1 MPDNGDW
8 LVFAPDQTMRYALRM
23 SEAARDYAL
32 ETLAIHAG
40 YTPDAAHGAVMPPVV
55 MSSTFAQPEPGKP
68 LKYDYSRSG
77 NPTRSNL
84 EAALAALE
92 GGARGFAFSS
102 GCAAAT
108 TLMHTL
114 KPGDHVISGDDVYG
128 GTFRLFDKVMK
139 PFGIESSF
147 VDLGDLSKLEAAF
160 TPTTRFVWF
169 ETPTNPTLKLADIAA
184 ISEIARARG
193 VRVVVDNTF
202 ASPIL
207 QRPLALGADVVL
219 HSTTKYINGH
229 SDVVGGA
236 LITSDVE
243 LGERLGFFQ
252 NAIGAVPSPMDCYL
266 VMRGIKTLPVRMRAH
281 VAGASELARRLE
293 ADSRVARVHY
303 PGLASHPQHALA
315 SRQMSGPGGM
325 ISVEL
330 ACDLA
335 GSRRFL
341 QALEIFA
348 LAESLGGVESLAEH
362 PALMTHASIPAEN
375 RRALG
380 ISDALVR
387 LSVGIEHVED
397 LWRDLERA
405 LAASR
410 A

>member
-1 MPDNGDW
+1 MTEDR
-8 LVFAPDQTMRYALRM
+8 AYAF
-23 SEAARDYAL
+23 
-32 ETLAIHAG
+32 ETLAVHAG
-40 YTPDAAHGAVMPPVV
+40 YEPDPIHGAVMPPVV
-55 MSSTFAQPEPGKP
+55 MASTFAQPEPGKP

-77 NPTRSNL
+77 NPTRTAL

-92 GGARGFAFSS
+92 GGKRGFAFSS

-108 TLMHTL
+108 TLLHVL

-147 VDLGDLSKLEAAF
+147 VDLADLTKFEAAI
-160 TPTTRFVWF
+160 TPKTRFVWF

-184 ISEIARARG
+184 IAKIAKARG

-202 ASPIL
+202 ASPVL
-207 QRPLALGADVVL
+207 QQPLALGADVVL

-243 LGERLGFFQ
+243 LCERIPFFQ

-266 VMRGIKTLPVRMRAH
+266 VMRGIKTLPLRMHAH
-281 VAGASELARRLE
+281 VAGACELAARL
-293 ADSRVARVHY
+293 AAHRGVSRVHY
-303 PGLASHPQHALA
+303 PGLASHSQHELA
-315 SRQMSGPGGM
+315 KRQMSGPGGM

-330 ACDLA
+330 ASDLD

-341 QALEIFA
+341 QALRIFA

-375 RRALG
+375 RKALG
-380 ISDALVR
+380 ISDTLVR
-387 LSVGIEHVED
+387 LSVGIEHVDD
-397 LWRDLERA
+397 LWRDLESA
-405 LAASR
+405 LAA
-410 A
+410 AAG

>member
-1 MPDNGDW
+1 MTQDTRG
-8 LVFAPDQTMRYALRM
+8 
-23 SEAARDYAL
+23 YAL
-32 ETLAIHAG
+32 ETLAVHAG
-40 YTPDAAHGAVMPPVV
+40 YEPDPVHGAVMPPVV
-55 MSSTFAQPEPGKP
+55 MASTFAQPEPGKP

-77 NPTRSNL
+77 NPTRSAL
-84 EAALAALE
+84 ESALAALE

-108 TLMHTL
+108 TLLHSL

-139 PFGIESSF
+139 PFGLESTF
-147 VDLGDLSKLEAAF
+147 IDLGDLSKLEAAF
-160 TPTTRFVWF
+160 KPSTRFVWF

-184 ISEIARARG
+184 ISRLAKARG

-202 ASPIL
+202 ASPVL

-236 LITSDVE
+236 LITSDPE
-243 LGERLGFFQ
+243 LCERIPFLQ

-266 VMRGIKTLPVRMRAH
+266 VMRGLKTLPLRMRAH
-281 VAGASELARRLE
+281 VATASELAQRL
-293 ADSRVARVHY
+293 ATHPRVKRVHY
-303 PGLASHPQHALA
+303 PGLPSHPQHELA
-315 SRQMSGPGGM
+315 TRQMSGPGGM

-330 ACDLA
+330 ASDLHGA
-335 GSRRFL
+335 RRFL
-341 QALEIFA
+341 QALRVFA

-362 PALMTHASIPAEN
+362 PALMTHASIPAEA

-380 ISDALVR
+380 ISDSLVR
-387 LSVGIEHVED
+387 LSVGIEHAED
-397 LWRDLERA
+397 LWRDLETA
-405 LAASR
+405 LQAAS
-410 A
+410 